1 MAKNIKLQGPSKK
14 SRFNQGVFDK
24 YASEKYFG
32 PKPIVYRSS
41 WELTYMRNLELNPA
55 VSKWTSESIAIP
67 YLMKEKKVING
78 QTQLVTKRRNY
89 FPDFLVIMKTGKIYL
104 IEVKPLSQT
113 PLNES
118 QIRMNPDMYRNH
130 CKWSAALEFCKQK
143 GYEFKIVTEKQ
154 LKIPLV

>member
-1 MAKNIKLQGPSKK
+1 MFQSLKLPS
-14 SRFNQGVFDK
+14 
-24 YASEKYFG
+24 
-32 PKPIVYRSS
+32 I
-41 WELTYMRNLELNPA
+41 
-55 VSKWTSESIAIP
+55 
-67 YLMKEKKVING
+67 
-78 QTQLVTKRRNY
+78 
-89 FPDFLVIMKTGKIYL
+89 L

-130 CKWSAALEFCKQK
+130 CKWSSALEFCKQK